1 MVKNDYIGYTC
12 YQKRIIMKFTL
23 GILLCFQ
30 MFFCYS
36 QEKRIATDSSL
47 IQLSG
52 VVISG
57 ESLDPLAY
65 TTIFDKTQR
74 RGVIADYYGYFSMVA
89 VPGDTLLFSF
99 FGYKNSTYIVPDTLT
114 EKRYSIIHMIE
125 KDTLNLPEVV
135 VYPWP
140 SREDFARA
148 FVDMRPYDDAL
159 RRAQRE
165 LSGESLAFVA
175 ARLEGDASLS
185 YGASQQ
191 LAATKLYT
199 QNQLPA
205 NNLFNPYSWAKLIQ
219 DWKAGKLA
227 RQ

>member
-1 MVKNDYIGYTC
+1 
-12 YQKRIIMKFTL
+12 MKFAVV
-23 GILLCFQ
+23 ILFCFQ
-30 MFFCYS
+30 LLVSFG
-36 QEKRIATDSSL
+36 QEKRIAADSSL
-47 IQLSG
+47 VQLSG

-57 ESLDPLAY
+57 ETIEPLPY
-65 TTIFDKTQR
+65 TTIFDRSQH
-74 RGVIADYYGYFSMVA
+74 RGVIADYYGYFSMVV

-99 FGYKNSTYIVPDTLT
+99 FGYKTSTYIVPDTLS

-125 KDTLNLPEVV
+125 RDTLNLPEVT

-185 YGASQQ
+185 YGMAQQIAS
-191 LAATKLYT
+191 TKLYT